1 MGFTNLNLDL
11 RDIILGYKTTHGK
24 YNLVNCILIVMT
36 FTIFTKVGALIKL
49 RKQIIWLFLNT
60 S

>member
-1 MGFTNLNLDL
+1 MIFDKMGFTNLNLDL

-36 FTIFTKVGALIKL
+36 FTIFTKIGALIKL
-49 RKQIIWLFLNT
+49 RK
-60 S
+60 